1 MKAIEQKW
9 YISGLTRGEE
19 LQTNIA
25 TETGKPAVKVLYIED
40 TPSGIDVEM
49 YFIGGHYRRSIQWN
63 LIYNGTVKVSSIR
76 GQVKARQ
83 IQKKDEW
90 CCEEYR

>member
-1 MKAIEQKW
+1 MKAIESIW
-9 YISGLTRGEE
+9 YTSGLVYGDE
-19 LQTNIA
+19 LQTNMPS
-25 TETGKPAVKVLYIED
+25 ETGKQPLKVVFLED

-90 CCEEYR
+90 GCEEYR